1 MSIKK
6 AKRNKVPLRECISC
20 SSHKP
25 KAEMMRIVITNSEDG
40 DKKRDFDESGK
51 VRGRGAYICRSPKCI
66 DEAFEKGLIT
76 EEEKAELHDSLAKY
90 AISMLSIAA
99 KAGKICSGEVQCEA
113 AISDGK
119 ASLVIIAGDAS
130 PNTEKKFSNKCT
142 YYKIPYIKYGDKEAI
157 GRAIGRENR
166 SCVAVTD
173 DGIADCI
180 SLALNVD
187 ELSSEVKH

>member
-1 MSIKK
+1 LSIKK

-20 SSHKP
+20 SEHKP
-25 KAEMMRIVITNSEDG
+25 KAEMMRIVITTGEEG
-40 DKKRDFDESGK
+40 DKKRDIDESGK
-51 VRGRGAYICRSPKCI
+51 VRGRGAYICRNPKCI
-66 DEAFEKGLIT
+66 EAAYIKKLIT
-76 EEEKAELHDSLAKY
+76 EDEKVELTESLAKY

-130 PNTEKKFSNKCT
+130 PNTEKKFINKCT
-142 YYKIPYIKYGDKEAI
+142 FYEIPYIKYGDKEAI

-180 SLALNVD
+180 GLALNVI
-187 ELSSEVKH
+187 EQSSEVKH

>member
-20 SSHKP
+20 SLHKP
-25 KAEMMRIVITNSEDG
+25 KAEMMRIVIQSFEDG
-40 DKKRDFDESGK
+40 EKSRSLDESGK
-51 VRGRGAYICRSPKCI
+51 VRGRGAYICRNPRCV
-66 DEAFEKGLIT
+66 EAAFEKGLIT
-76 EEEKAELHDSLAKY
+76 EDEKKEIEESLDKY

-99 KAGKICSGEVQCEA
+99 KAGKLCSGEVQCEA
-113 AISDGK
+113 AITDGK

-130 PNTEKKFSNKCT
+130 ANTEKKFSNKCT
-142 YYKIPYIKYGDKEAI
+142 YYGIPYIVYGEKEVI

-173 DGIADCI
+173 EGIADCI
-180 SLALNVD
+180 SLALNVN
-187 ELSSEVKH
+187 EHNSEVKH